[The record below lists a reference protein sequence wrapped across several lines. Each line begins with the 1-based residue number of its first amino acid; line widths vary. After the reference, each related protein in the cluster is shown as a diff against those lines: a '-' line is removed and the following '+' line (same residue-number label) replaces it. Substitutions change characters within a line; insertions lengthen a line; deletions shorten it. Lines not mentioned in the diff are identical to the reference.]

1 MKEKSVDP
9 SQRPGRRF
17 SRLAIVLAGIVAGQF
32 LLYGPSLTGRKVL
45 LPLNFLAVKNCY
57 LPNTVQ
63 TPNSDQD
70 PVPSDLVLVYEPDRR
85 FAISES
91 LRGPFSRMDTGQ
103 VWRGSIYLFQVLAL
117 LSVHLS
123 GGITR
128 HPRVGTIPRRAG
140 CGRRRL
146 FILPACAPSEFLA
159 GDPRRLV
166 LPDDR
171 FFCFLAR
178 RPYLHPGL
186 LAALAAVGS

>member
-1 MKEKSVDP
+1 M
-9 SQRPGRRF
+9 
-17 SRLAIVLAGIVAGQF
+17 AGQF

-103 VWRGSIYLFQVLAL
+103 VWRGHVSFSKYSPFFLF
-117 LSVHLS
+117 
-123 GGITR
+123 T
-128 HPRVGTIPRRAG
+128 
-140 CGRRRL
+140 C
-146 FILPACAPSEFLA
+146 
-159 GDPRRLV
+159 
-166 LPDDR
+166 
-171 FFCFLAR
+171 
-178 RPYLHPGL
+178 
-186 LAALAAVGS
+186 LAASPVILAWVNSSPRWLRAQALIYFAGVCSK